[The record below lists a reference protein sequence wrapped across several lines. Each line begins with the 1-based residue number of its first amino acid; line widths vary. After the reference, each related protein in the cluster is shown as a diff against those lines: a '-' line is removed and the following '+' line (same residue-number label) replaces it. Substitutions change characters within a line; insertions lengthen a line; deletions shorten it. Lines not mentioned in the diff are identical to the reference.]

1 MSAKYIFRCFSGNF
15 LRIFPPGGRVRDAY
29 RRGAGPLGCCRNPG
43 RKNRPATRWLPPGI
57 GSARPAA
64 STITYPYSLAHS
76 GLFLRQTPPQPGGGG
91 GGDPVQ
97 PAAGSHPATFLRHW
111 VFPPLYRSISG
122 SKTDLGTSAQLPH
135 ETFSQFSN
143 TIVV

>member
-1 MSAKYIFRCFSGNF
+1 MSAKYIFRYFSGIF

-57 GSARPAA
+57 GCARPAA
-64 STITYPYSLAHS
+64 GTITYPHSLAHC
-76 GLFLRQTPPQPGGGG
+76 GLFLRRTPPHP

-97 PAAGSHPATFLRHW
+97 PAAGSQPATFLRHW
-111 VFPPLYRSISG
+111 VFPPLPIER
-122 SKTDLGTSAQLPH
+122 LGKNAIFCIGGGRKGEIEGQENLM
-135 ETFSQFSN
+135 
-143 TIVV
+143 